1 MRTCFILILLVI
13 KMSNLILDL
22 DFFSLKTK
30 KINTLFISNL
40 MGKDIYFV
48 RYTHMNTVLHEI
60 IIRKISTFLEK
71 KKNKH
76 LI

>member
-1 MRTCFILILLVI
+1 
-13 KMSNLILDL
+13 MSNLILDL

-40 MGKDIYFV
+40 MGKDVYFV

>member
-1 MRTCFILILLVI
+1 MFYSYTFCNKNEQSHSWFRL
-13 KMSNLILDL
+13 
-22 DFFSLKTK
+22 FSSQNK

-40 MGKDIYFV
+40 MGKDVYFV
-48 RYTHMNTVLHEI
+48 RYTHMNAVLHEI